1 MIEVNLIPE
10 GLRKKKRSSS
20 SPAAAGG
27 SKSVL
32 FLQIGTVVFFYIIVH
47 ALLHLWYH
55 QQAGKKL
62 RLKREWDA
70 LAGQKKEAD
79 DLLVELKDL
88 QAKKKSIEE
97 VTGLSRILWAQK
109 LNEISNELPRGVW
122 LKEISFD
129 EGTFLIHGS
138 AISRHEAEMLNVHK
152 FLGNLKKNKSFQRDF
167 SDIDLGVI
175 KSREIENTPVADFT
189 IILDLKK
196 PKEIKAGLSRLD
208 ETRGAAEE

>member
-10 GLRKKKRSSS
+10 GLRKKKKSTPA
-20 SPAAAGG
+20 PAAIATGE
-27 SKSVL
+27 KKFIL
-32 FLQIGTVVFFYIIVH
+32 FLQIGTVIFFYVIVH

-55 QQAGKKL
+55 QQSAKKL
-62 RLKREWDA
+62 RLKREWEA
-70 LAGQKKEAD
+70 LASQKKEAD
-79 DLLVELKDL
+79 DLLAELKDL

-97 VTGLSRILWAQK
+97 ITGMHRILWAQK

-122 LKEISFD
+122 LKEMNFD

-138 AISRHEAEMLNVHK
+138 SISRHEAEMINVHK
-152 FLGNLKKNKSFQRDF
+152 FLSNLKKNKSFGQDF
-167 SDIDLGVI
+167 SDVDLGVI

-196 PKEIKAGLSRLD
+196 PKETKSL
-208 ETRGAAEE
+208 